1 MFGENIIP
9 FLGLEKFSESISPMK
24 RLLFGVSIIDII
36 FWESFEALLI
46 NSEII
51 LVLREFWKNS
61 SYFFLVVG
69 DMFGNFRESY
79 CFFNLAGIS

>member
-1 MFGENIIP
+1 
-9 FLGLEKFSESISPMK
+9 MK
-24 RLLFGVSIIDII
+24 RLLFGVSIIDIR
-36 FWESFEALLI
+36 FWESFEALVI

-51 LVLREFWKNS
+51 LVFREFWKNS

-79 CFFNLAGIS
+79 CFFNLDIIFFVFDETDLFLLDCHEGT